1 MLGRVVNEYKA
12 KYVMDANS
20 VVKIS
25 ISQQQMQEQISPR
38 LPVAS
43 WLDLQA
49 LQCIAS
55 NREC

>member
-1 MLGRVVNEYKA
+1 MLGRVVNEHKA

-43 WLDLQA
+43 RLDLQA

-55 NREC
+55 NMGC